1 MAGLDERSFQLHRPA
16 PLFRTREPNAGVT
29 RLSDRRPGGQD
40 GS

>member
-16 PLFRTREPNAGVT
+16 PLFRTREPDAGIT
-29 RLSDRRPGGQD
+29 RLRDRRPGGQD